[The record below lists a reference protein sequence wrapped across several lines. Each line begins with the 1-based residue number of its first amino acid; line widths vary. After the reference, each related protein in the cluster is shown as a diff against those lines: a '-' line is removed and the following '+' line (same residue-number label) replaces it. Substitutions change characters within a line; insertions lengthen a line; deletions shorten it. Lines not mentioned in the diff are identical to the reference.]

1 MFNWKEKMQTVKQ
14 NFVQQIS
21 AFLLQNMLNIFFCF
35 QAESV
40 EDKNSWMAALVML
53 NSKTMLEKALDVTL
67 AEEDGKHPL
76 R

>member
-14 NFVQQIS
+14 NFCCDSVS
-21 AFLLQNMLNIFFCF
+21 LLQNMLNIFFCF